1 MQQGS
6 KDRKPPIR
14 VLATLK
20 NDLEVGLRATKV
32 TETIKAA
39 TEAVTE
45 AATEAATEAKE
56 KEEAEIKRTIVPELR
71 SILL

>member
-6 KDRKPPIR
+6 KNRKLQIQ

-20 NDLEVGLRATKV
+20 NEVEVGLHATRATEMTK
-32 TETIKAA
+32 
-39 TEAVTE
+39 
-45 AATEAATEAKE
+45 AATEAATGVKE
-56 KEEAEIKRTIVPELR
+56 KEEAEIKRTIAPELR